1 MNKNLQELLE
11 FIKDECI
18 KERINILTVY
28 KVLHIIKTF
37 FKKQKINI
45 LYIIITYKI
54 KNYT

>member
-1 MNKNLQELLE
+1 MTEKKLQELLE
-11 FIKDECI
+11 FVKNECI

-37 FKKQKINI
+37 LKNKINI
-45 LYIIITYKI
+45 LYIIIIYKI